1 MNLSVF
7 KYVVFLL
14 AMSVSYAQDIYVET
28 SLSSASFDDFKNDEG
43 INTLDNKYP
52 NPIEFGIGV
61 GAIINLTDNSRV
73 KWDLGVNFNKY
84 KINTSIRELN
94 ILTQYNLSYVSF
106 KTGPHFSVINH
117 SRVKLQLHAHSSI
130 DFLIFGSNQYRDVYV
145 DLLEGKDFSKLVVNY
160 HYGVALEIMLSNS
173 SSLYVSY
180 DSKNG
185 LTNSIEDDEPYKLN
199 ATSVLMGF
207 RFKLNK
213 L

>member
-1 MNLSVF
+1 M
-7 KYVVFLL
+7 
-14 AMSVSYAQDIYVET
+14 
-28 SLSSASFDDFKNDEG
+28 
-43 INTLDNKYP
+43 
-52 NPIEFGIGV
+52 
-61 GAIINLTDNSRV
+61 
-73 KWDLGVNFNKY
+73 
-84 KINTSIRELN
+84 
-94 ILTQYNLSYVSF
+94 
-106 KTGPHFSVINH
+106 INH